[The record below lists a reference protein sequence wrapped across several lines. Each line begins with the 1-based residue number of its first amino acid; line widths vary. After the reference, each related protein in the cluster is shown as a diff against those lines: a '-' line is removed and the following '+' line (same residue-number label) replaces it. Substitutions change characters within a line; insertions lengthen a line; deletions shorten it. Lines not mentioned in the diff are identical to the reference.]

1 MDTATGSTSTYRED
15 TARVS
20 SGAWV
25 MNLIRE
31 IGQPDQPHPSVFDDS
46 DVEDMNRQSSDESRI
61 STLAQVAACV
71 SAAGAA
77 DAQRDRLSSM
87 ASAYSLAGQF
97 SSVDM
102 DREQSWEFPYRE
114 SSLLAART
122 SVAVVL
128 PDAMVPTSSTTA
140 AAAAAA
146 AVTDEEMAS
155 RKRKSASC
163 KSVNRRKRALVE
175 PSPQRAPSPEV
186 EDVDADVIDVREDDI
201 RDDDILGGRG
211 GLSNHHVGNKRF
223 RKIVADMKEMYRETG
238 VKTDKTALSR
248 AIVAYVHSKGGRFLI
263 KKANGKGWRVI
274 TIAKSRK
281 KTSQAL
287 REPKEL
293 KWTLSASASA
303 TQETTR
309 EI

>member
-1 MDTATGSTSTYRED
+1 
-15 TARVS
+15 
-20 SGAWV
+20 
-25 MNLIRE
+25 
-31 IGQPDQPHPSVFDDS
+31 
-46 DVEDMNRQSSDESRI
+46 
-61 STLAQVAACV
+61 
-71 SAAGAA
+71 
-77 DAQRDRLSSM
+77 M

-128 PDAMVPTSSTTA
+128 PDAMVPTSSTTAAAA

-223 RKIVADMKEMYRETG
+223 RTIVADMKEMYRETG

-248 AIVAYVHSKGGRFLI
+248 AIVAYVHSKGGRFLD
-263 KKANGKGWRVI
+263 KKANGKGGWRVM
-274 TIAKSRK
+274 TMAESRK

-287 REPKEL
+287 RETKQL

-303 TQETTR
+303 TQEPTR